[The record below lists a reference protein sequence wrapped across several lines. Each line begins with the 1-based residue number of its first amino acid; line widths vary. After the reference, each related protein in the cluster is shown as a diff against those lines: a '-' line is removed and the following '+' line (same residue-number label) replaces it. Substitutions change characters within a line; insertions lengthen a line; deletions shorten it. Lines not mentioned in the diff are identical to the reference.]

1 MPPVPPSP
9 RLIKGGLVLLN
20 PDGSGSPRAIALQY
34 NPDTLTRTLQAQ
46 TAGADTQDGRV
57 EPLRF
62 KGPPVETIKLD
73 AEIDATDDLE
83 KADGTAGQLGILPQL
98 SALEALVYP
107 TTDQLRQTNALSGSG
122 TLEIAPVLAPVCLFV
137 WSERRIVPVKVTDFS
152 ITEEAFD
159 PNLHPV
165 RAKVSLTLRVL
176 TVADIGFG
184 TRAGSLYLEYQRQKE
199 QAAAQARA
207 AGLGALGLRSLP

>member
-20 PDGSGSPRAIALQY
+20 PDGGGNPRVIAFQY

-46 TAGADTQDGRV
+46 TAGADGHDGRT

-62 KGPPVETIKLD
+62 KGPPVETIKFD
-73 AEIDATDDLE
+73 AELDATDALAA
-83 KADGTAGQLGILPQL
+83 ADATAGELGILPQL
-98 SALEALVYP
+98 SAFEGLVYP
-107 TTDQLRQTNALSGSG
+107 SSDQLRQTNSLSGSG

-137 WSERRIVPVKVTDFS
+137 WSEKRIVPVKVTDFS

-159 PNLHPV
+159 PNLHPI
-165 RAKVSLTLRVL
+165 RAKVSMTLRVL
-176 TVADIGFG
+176 TVADLGFN

-199 QAAAQARA
+199 QAAARVPP
-207 AGLGALGLRSLP
+207 AGLDALGLRGLP

>member
-1 MPPVPPSP
+1 MPPTPPSP

-20 PDGSGSPRAIALQY
+20 PDGSGNPRVIAFQY

-46 TAGADTQDGRV
+46 TAGADNQDGRV

-62 KGPPVETIKLD
+62 KAPPVESIKFD
-73 AEIDATDDLE
+73 AEIDATDALANGD
-83 KADGTAGQLGILPQL
+83 DTATQLGILPQL
-98 SALEALVYP
+98 SALESLVYP
-107 TTDQLRQTNALSGSG
+107 STDQLRQTNSLSGSG

-137 WSERRIVPVKVTDFS
+137 WSDKRIVPVKVTDFS

-159 PNLHPV
+159 PNLHPI
-165 RAKVSLTLRVL
+165 RAKVSLGLRVL
-176 TVADIGFG
+176 TVADIGFN

-199 QAAAQARA
+199 QAAAQVSSV
-207 AGLGALGLRSLP
+207 GLEALGLHGLP